1 MLLKLSRK
9 FAASPA
15 GQAVAMTEIKNPDD
29 ALQHPTPAPLRPRS
43 AHAPTLRPPYS
54 APLRPSTRAAPAAAA
69 AATGA
74 LPNTVIIGAMK
85 CGTTSLH
92 SYLDCH
98 PSISMSRR
106 KETNFFVH
114 HQNWSKGLGWY
125 RSHFTE
131 DKPVIG
137 ESSPNYARYPV
148 FPGVPERMHMVIPNA
163 KLIFC
168 VRDPVKRMVSH
179 YIHSYSLGRE
189 NRPIEEAFRQ
199 RENNPYL
206 LCSSYYYQLEQYLR
220 YFDHRQ
226 IKLVVLEE
234 LHRDPLAT
242 LQEVFGFL
250 GVDPSYEDSR
260 FAHASQKMPAAASRR
275 RNPLKSWMVRRKL
288 RGVYWTERN
297 LPWLFGPPL
306 AKPELSRELRSELIE
321 KLAPDVEAL
330 RAFSGLELESWTL

>member
-1 MLLKLSRK
+1 MLLKSSRK
-9 FAASPA
+9 FAASPV
-15 GQAVAMTEIKNPDD
+15 GQAVSMTEIKNPDD

-69 AATGA
+69 ATGA

-92 SYLDCH
+92 TYLDCH

-148 FPGVPERMHMVIPNA
+148 FPGVPERMHMVVPTPSLSSACATPSSAWCRTTSTRTRSDAKTAPPKRRSDSARTIPICSA
-163 KLIFC
+163 APTTISSSSTC
-168 VRDPVKRMVSH
+168 AISTP
-179 YIHSYSLGRE
+179 GRS
-189 NRPIEEAFRQ
+189 NWWCSRTCTATRWRRFRACSAFWRRP
-199 RENNPYL
+199 
-206 LCSSYYYQLEQYLR
+206 QLRGQ
-220 YFDHRQ
+220 
-226 IKLVVLEE
+226 
-234 LHRDPLAT
+234 PLYPRLA
-242 LQEVFGFL
+242 
-250 GVDPSYEDSR
+250 ED
-260 FAHASQKMPAAASRR
+260 ARR
-275 RNPLKSWMVRRKL
+275 RLAPPQPAQKL
-288 RGVYWTERN
+288 DGQKKVRGVYWTERN
-297 LPWLFGPPL
+297 LPWLFGPRPS
-306 AKPELSRELRSELIE
+306 PNRS
-321 KLAPDVEAL
+321 
-330 RAFSGLELESWTL
+330 